1 MIQARQVQIHAP
13 QVCHRLVFEF
23 RCGLLK
29 PSVEQQPFERSLG
42 YVEQVK
48 VEPIMVLKK
57 NGLEKK
63 EAPKFAIRQ
72 SLAVPGFW
80 KKVRL

>member
-1 MIQARQVQIHAP
+1 LFLVIQERQVQIHAP
-13 QVCHRLVFEF
+13 QVCHRLVLEF
-23 RCGLLK
+23 RCDLLK

-48 VEPIMVLKK
+48 VESIMVL
-57 NGLEKK
+57 KK

-80 KKVRL
+80 KKVHL